1 MRSFNTLCE
10 EWGLLSNK
18 LLHKQTVDLLNKKSI
33 DVYDDNPSWIFKT
46 AVIFHKMHVFNI

>member
-1 MRSFNTLCE
+1 MLCVRIE
-10 EWGLLSNK
+10 EWGLLPNK

-46 AVIFHKMHVFNI
+46 AVIVHKCMCLIF